1 MVYLENNLQKVN
13 YYILFFLILMKNY
26 LYGILIKTNIIYLF
40 LKLSKFYL
48 SLNFLKKN
56 IISNFNSLVD
66 INVVDY
72 IFCNNLRFELTYI
85 FWNIIF
91 EIRLGIKFLIT
102 GLLPIYSIGYFFKS
116 SNWLEREIWDMF
128 GIKFFFHKNMRRI
141 LTDYGFKGYPLR
153 KDFPLIGFYDLF
165 YDDFIKSL
173 KLLPVEV
180 SQSLRF
186 YKCSNPWAI

>member
-116 SNWLEREIWDMF
+116 SN
-128 GIKFFFHKNMRRI
+128 
-141 LTDYGFKGYPLR
+141 
-153 KDFPLIGFYDLF
+153 
-165 YDDFIKSL
+165 
-173 KLLPVEV
+173 
-180 SQSLRF
+180 
-186 YKCSNPWAI
+186 